1 MLACKYRLPEG
12 FPPVAAELVTAL
24 LVLPPTERLGGAAA
38 EGAAAR
44 HGRIRNHAFFAG
56 VQGAADARTLHTAP
70 LPLPS
75 LQELCLPIVSAALH
89 TGGWH
94 RAALRGAPSESWPE
108 PVRRQSLTPL
118 TPLTAARLR
127 PPPPP
132 SPSTPTPSPLPSPS
146 PCTLALRP
154 RPAPSLCAL
163 ALRPRPAPSLCA
175 LALRPR
181 APPSAEQVRLRL
193 AFELHRKQQLTS
205 ELRVALAL
213 GPEPPPILDDIEEY
227 GAVGEDEEG
236 DTHGHD
242 DKEGDGNSAVDY
254 SEGIEV

>member
-44 HGRIRNHAFFAG
+44 HGRIRSHAFFAG

-75 LQELCLPIVSAALH
+75 LQELCLPIVSTALH

-94 RAALRGAPSESWPE
+94 RAALGGAPSESWPE

-146 PCTLALRP
+146 PCTLALHP
-154 RPAPSLCAL
+154 RPAPLPSDLARHPRLSRCGCGSLSSCTGNSSSLPNCAL
-163 ALRPRPAPSLCA
+163 RSPSD
-175 LALRPR
+175 RSR
-181 APPSAEQVRLRL
+181 RRS
-193 AFELHRKQQLTS
+193 
-205 ELRVALAL
+205 
-213 GPEPPPILDDIEEY
+213 
-227 GAVGEDEEG
+227 
-236 DTHGHD
+236 
-242 DKEGDGNSAVDY
+242 
-254 SEGIEV
+254 